1 MESLS
6 QIAEIILVAEDDAFL
21 GQLLEAH
28 AVGGKSSLVQPHL
41 KHAPANSHSK
51 Q

>member
-1 MESLS
+1 MEKES
-6 QIAEIILVAEDDAFL
+6 QLAEILGVFEDAFL
-21 GQLLEAH
+21 GLLLEAH
-28 AVGGKSSLVQPHL
+28 AGGGKSSLVQPHL